1 MEYIVSETRGGSKTL
16 IKKIS
21 GTDRDIKL
29 HSAYDP
35 VKESERSV
43 DAFNA
48 GKCSVIAVSGIALGY
63 HLSALKKKYPEIRI
77 LAIENEPA
85 VTELCKKHNSASLDG
100 ITIIQSENDLH
111 SFFESISLSG
121 FRGISH
127 YIHRPSYQM
136 NPEFYDSILSGM
148 KLYISS
154 RVSDLLTRFEF
165 EEKWIKN
172 IFVNLR
178 WLGRAPGVS
187 NFFNRFKGYPGIIV
201 SAGPSL
207 RDDLETL
214 RKLNNSA
221 VIVCVDTAFKVLSK
235 AGIEPHFV
243 MTLDAQ
249 KYSFKHFTGV
259 NPANTVLVSD
269 MVSCPSI
276 LDYYKGKKLLSTTSK
291 YYQDS
296 SGKTIRETTPVMDWI
311 EKFVKSPGDVQ
322 SGGSVATSA
331 FDLLLNMGCDPIILF
346 GQDLA
351 YTGREIHCSGTYHND
366 DWLPQI
372 TRLKNLD
379 TINQNVIRK
388 RKIKYVPRFNSDGR
402 VISDFVF
409 DLYKSWFEDSA
420 SRVKVRVINS
430 NSGGARIVNTDEIF
444 ARDLKLDVKKET
456 PSAIIERIFNETE
469 PSSIDLLLQRIKKV
483 QEKLNSIT
491 DITESDIP
499 LKDKY
504 SVIDELL
511 DETDVNSLLKPMMRK
526 AEFYT
531 SRHALDNEKVQE
543 MIYNEVRISSLKL
556 KSFISRLF
564 KLNQEY

>member
-1 MEYIVSETRGGSKTL
+1 MDYIVSETRGGSKTL
-16 IKKIS
+16 IKKINGS
-21 GTDRDIKL
+21 DRDIKF

-35 VKESERSV
+35 VKEADRSV

-63 HLSALKKKYPEIRI
+63 HLSALKKKYPGIRI
-77 LAIENEPA
+77 FALENEPA
-85 VTELCKKHNSASLDG
+85 VTELCKKYNPGSLGG
-100 ITIIQSENDLH
+100 ITIIQSEDDLNA
-111 SFFESISLSG
+111 FFETIDLSG
-121 FRGISH
+121 FRGIAH
-127 YIHRPSYQM
+127 YIHRPSYQL
-136 NPEFYDSILSGM
+136 NPEFYDSILSSM

-172 IFVNLR
+172 IFANLI
-178 WLGRAPGVS
+178 WLGKAPGVS
-187 NFFNRFKGYPGIIV
+187 AFFNRFKGCPGIIV

-207 RDDLETL
+207 REDLELL
-214 RKLNNSA
+214 RKLNDSA

-259 NPANTVLVSD
+259 RPGNTVLVSD

-276 LDYYKGKKLLSTTSK
+276 LHYYKGKKIISTTSK

-296 SGKTIRETTPVMDWI
+296 AGKTVRETTPVMDWI
-311 EKFVKSPGDVQ
+311 EKFTQSPGDIQ

-331 FDLLLNMGCDPIILF
+331 FDLLLNLGCDPIILF

-388 RKIKYVPRFNSDGR
+388 RKIKYVPRFSSDGR

-420 SRVKVRVINS
+420 SRVKVGVINS
-430 NSGGARIVNTDEIF
+430 NSGGARIANTEEIF
-444 ARDLKLDVKKET
+444 ARNLRLDVKKEA
-456 PSAIIERIFNETE
+456 PSCIIERIFNETK
-469 PSSIDLLLQRIKKV
+469 PASIELLLDKIERV
-483 QEKLNSIT
+483 HEKLNKIT

-499 LKDKY
+499 LNDKY
-504 SVIDELL
+504 SFIDELL
-511 DETDVNSLLKPMMRK
+511 DESDVNSLLKPMMRK

-531 SRHALDNEKVQE
+531 SRHSLDNEKIQE
-543 MIYNEVRISSLKL
+543 MTYNEVRISSIKL
-556 KSFISRLF
+556 KSFINRLF
-564 KLNQEY
+564 KLNKES